1 MISSTEY
8 TIGVFGC
15 TGHGKTTFCNF
26 LFKEDRF
33 KINNP
38 TESQYSGW
46 ENLTSITGEAQHGVV
61 EDPVAGVELHVID
74 MPGFVATEHIT
85 GTAHTDR
92 VEDGRK
98 LLEEFAKAL
107 DYVKDGIDVLFVT
120 LKARARMSAQEEFL
134 VEFLD
139 VLCLWPYCVLLFT
152 HGSLV
157 GKNEEDRH
165 KGFLR
170 FTETDDFKNKCPVL
184 AKMVDKTK
192 RRFVIVESVE
202 FAGDPHYHRSKLDEI
217 YAAINTVKQDVGSPI
232 NHPFLKL
239 ARNAFEMQQM
249 LNIKEGNNPAQQE
262 GDHRDHDE
270 SIEEY
275 RGKQKAEK
283 QARHEYQ
290 DRDEKIQRLEAE
302 LQHKHA
308 EAERD
313 CQRMEQLVD
322 CLELHVIKRSN
333 TDHDGP
339 VRHLVNYL
347 KRLDDDPNKFV
358 DKYLQMEMMVEEQR
372 RVISQND
379 AQQVPYTEFE
389 HGILQCNE
397 NVEGQPPGYRP
408 RQKLCT
414 IL

>member
-15 TGHGKTTFCNF
+15 TGRGKTTFCNF
-26 LFKEDRF
+26 LFKENRF
-33 KINNP
+33 KINDP
-38 TESQYSGW
+38 DESQYCGW
-46 ENLTSITGEAQHGVV
+46 ERVCSITNEAQHGVL
-61 EDPVAGVELHVID
+61 EDPIAGAELHVID
-74 MPGFVATEHIT
+74 MPGLLATENMT
-85 GTAHTDR
+85 GEGHADR
-92 VEDGRK
+92 VKDSEK
-98 LLEEFAKAL
+98 LLKEFAKAL
-107 DYVKDGIDVLFVT
+107 IYVKDGIDVLFVA
-120 LKARARMSAQEEFL
+120 LKVPARMSAEEKFL
-134 VEFLD
+134 LEFLD
-139 VLCLWPYCVLLFT
+139 GLRLWPYCVLLFT
-152 HGSLV
+152 HGSAV
-157 GKNEEDRH
+157 GEKTKDSHEAFC
-165 KGFLR
+165 KYSK
-170 FTETDDFKNKCPVL
+170 TDDFKRKCPVL
-184 AKMVDKTK
+184 AKMVERADK
-192 RRFVIVESVE
+192 RFVIVESVE

-217 YAAINTVKQDVGSPI
+217 YAAIDTVKQDAGSPI

-249 LNIKEGNNPAQQE
+249 LNIEEGNNPAQQE

-283 QARHEYQ
+283 QARQGYQ

-313 CQRMEQLVD
+313 RQRTQQLVD
-322 CLELHVIKRSN
+322 SLESHIISKRPN
-333 TDHDGP
+333 ADHNGP
-339 VRHLVNYL
+339 VQLLVNYL
-347 KRLDDDPNKFV
+347 KRLDDDPDKFV
-358 DKYLQMEMMVEEQR
+358 DMYLQMEMMVEEQR

-389 HGILQCNE
+389 HGIQCNE
-397 NVEGQPPGYRP
+397 DVEGQPPKR
-408 RQKLCT
+408 RRRKCS